1 MEINLCTSEKEA
13 MTMMKKWIRS
23 KKMICSL
30 AAVGVLVGLGWQ
42 FPGMTANAI
51 TYQEAFDL
59 YDNRTAAYPK
69 YLDDNPKIVLA
80 YVIMGSGVY
89 VDTTSV
95 VCQVYNPP
103 KYQLAINIITYNKDK
118 GWRDYRTRYYR
129 YDYDNGYIYCSPND
143 DGITWA
149 TRPID
154 LKRYHDYAT
163 QRAYTIAKIT
173 WKAAY
178 NMDWPY

>member
-1 MEINLCTSEKEA
+1 
-13 MTMMKKWIRS
+13 MMKKL
-23 KKMICSL
+23 CYCL
-30 AAVGVLVGLGWQ
+30 AAVGVLFGLGWQ

-69 YLDDNPKIVLA
+69 YLNDNPKIILA
-80 YVIMGSGVY
+80 YVAMGHGVY
-89 VDTTSV
+89 VDTTSL

-103 KYQLAINIITYNKDK
+103 MYQLAVNIIIYGKEK
-118 GWRDYRTRYYR
+118 GDYSYETRYYK
-129 YDYDNGYIYCSPND
+129 YDYDNETIFDSM
-143 DGITWA
+143 DGQKWFG
-149 TRPID
+149 PVD
-154 LKRYHDYAT
+154 LKRDQSYAT
-163 QRAYTIAKIT
+163 QRSLAIAKIT

>member
-1 MEINLCTSEKEA
+1 MFSF
-13 MTMMKKWIRS
+13 
-23 KKMICSL
+23 
-30 AAVGVLVGLGWQ
+30 GLGWQ

-59 YDNRTAAYPK
+59 YDNRTAVYPK

-80 YVIMGSGVY
+80 YVAMGDGIY
-89 VDTTSV
+89 VDTTSI

-103 KYQLAINIITYNKDK
+103 KYQLAVNIITYDKNKE
-118 GWRDYRTRYYR
+118 WRGYRTKYFR
-129 YDYDNGYIYCSPND
+129 YDYDNGTIFDSIDKQEWFGPV
-143 DGITWA
+143 
-149 TRPID
+149 D
-154 LKRYHDYAT
+154 LKRDQSYAT
-163 QRAYTIAKIT
+163 QRALAIAKIT